1 MEKPEG
7 TFWPTY
13 TCFLENNEMLV
24 LALCL
29 FRDFFSVGISPPKKK
44 TAELEISCLR
54 TGLIHS
60 FIP

>member
-1 MEKPEG
+1 
-7 TFWPTY
+7 
-13 TCFLENNEMLV
+13 MLV

-44 TAELEISCLR
+44 SAELEISCLR

-60 FIP
+60 FIHSIAQHQTTTFDMNV